1 MAPSLALE
9 FRKAQCCSLE
19 NVPKQLLKLVEEA
32 SQGKKHE
39 KNEAMKIFT
48 FRGHEVDEK
57 KCEVNE
63 GKKEAGGKA
72 YTFTLKEVERIE
84 KAIANK
90 EDPMTLAM
98 EMGRTYRSVS
108 KNLAK
113 LEQISKQASSV
124 KRKIQESSRLW
135 PKMKITKKV
144 AKELRR
150 DPRTVQTRMLFL
162 NCNPKHQQGK
172 KIRE

>member
-1 MAPSLALE
+1 MRWMRRS
-9 FRKAQCCSLE
+9 
-19 NVPKQLLKLVEEA
+19 V
-32 SQGKKHE
+32 
-39 KNEAMKIFT
+39 KIFIAS
-48 FRGHEVDEK
+48 FFSCFFPWDEK

-150 DPRTVQTRMLFL
+150 DPR
-162 NCNPKHQQGK
+162 
-172 KIRE
+172 